1 MSYILEAL
9 KKSSEERSR
18 LVCVAAS
25 DGPAVSDASHVA
37 RRPARW
43 PVAMIGVGALAVAAY
58 VGVGA
63 LRPDDARVAPPAA
76 RTGDLAALGDAARTT
91 DAAPAPTPAPTP
103 IPAPAPAQAQAAAQ
117 APAPADAPSA
127 KAKTRPVKDR
137 AAETENQRSV
147 TPSVDVAP
155 PPQQTAAKP
164 APAVASVAAAQP
176 AAEVRGEMPP
186 ELLRQVLA
194 IPISAH
200 IYSSKPA
207 ERMVIINGRAVH
219 EGDSLPSGALV
230 EQITPDGISVSF
242 QGYRAKRPVQ

>member
-43 PVAMIGVGALAVAAY
+43 PVAMIGVGALAVIAFFGIGAAQRNETP
-58 VGVGA
+58 A
-63 LRPDDARVAPPAA
+63 SPATVAK
-76 RTGDLAALGDAARTT
+76 TNDLAGISDTAATADVAKNPERT
-91 DAAPAPTPAPTP
+91 DAAPA
-103 IPAPAPAQAQAAAQ
+103 
-117 APAPADAPSA
+117 
-127 KAKTRPVKDR
+127 KVKTRPAKDP
-137 AAETENQRSV
+137 APQSP
-147 TPSVDVAP
+147 PSAPPADVAP
-155 PPQQTAAKP
+155 PPKKVAARP
-164 APAVASVAAAQP
+164 APPPEVPMALAASGPAPQAAADS
-176 AAEVRGEMPP
+176 RNEMPP
-186 ELLRQVLA
+186 ALLQQVLA

>member
-43 PVAMIGVGALAVAAY
+43 PVAMIGVGALAVIAFFGIGAAQ
-58 VGVGA
+58 
-63 LRPDDARVAPPAA
+63 RDDAPASPATVAK
-76 RTGDLAALGDAARTT
+76 TNDLASISDTAATADVAKNPERT
-91 DAAPAPTPAPTP
+91 DAAPA
-103 IPAPAPAQAQAAAQ
+103 
-117 APAPADAPSA
+117 
-127 KAKTRPVKDR
+127 KVKTRPAKDP
-137 AAETENQRSV
+137 APQSP
-147 TPSVDVAP
+147 PSAPPADVAP
-155 PPQQTAAKP
+155 PPKKVAARP
-164 APAVASVAAAQP
+164 APPPEVPMAPAASGPAPQAAADS
-176 AAEVRGEMPP
+176 RNEMPP
-186 ELLRQVLA
+186 ALLQQVLA

-207 ERMVIINGRAVH
+207 ERMVIINGRAVR
-219 EGDSLPSGALV
+219 EGDALPSGALV

>member
-25 DGPAVSDASHVA
+25 DGPAVSDASHA
-37 RRPARW
+37 PRRPARW
-43 PVAMIGVGALAVAAY
+43 PVAIIGVGALAVIAFFGIGAAQ
-58 VGVGA
+58 
-63 LRPDDARVAPPAA
+63 RDDAPASPATVAK
-76 RTGDLAALGDAARTT
+76 TNDLASISDTAATADVAKNPERT
-91 DAAPAPTPAPTP
+91 DAAPA
-103 IPAPAPAQAQAAAQ
+103 
-117 APAPADAPSA
+117 
-127 KAKTRPVKDR
+127 KVKTRPAKDP
-137 AAETENQRSV
+137 APQSP
-147 TPSVDVAP
+147 PSAPPADVAP
-155 PPQQTAAKP
+155 PPKKVAARP
-164 APAVASVAAAQP
+164 APPPEVPMALAASGPAPQAAADS
-176 AAEVRGEMPP
+176 RNEMPP
-186 ELLRQVLA
+186 ALLQQVLA